1 MLAVLYLVIVMP
13 KKQISIERDE
23 TLNSSRFVSSVCV
36 SEVGEEE
43 RLSEVLISDS
53 SSESSLTTR

>member
-36 SEVGEEE
+36 SEVEEEE